1 MSPGFEVLK
10 RLPRNT
16 AGRDF
21 VVGDIHGEFD
31 KLHAELERVMF
42 DRERDR
48 LFAVGD
54 LVDRGPDSEKV
65 ANLLMEPWFFSVMG
79 NHELMAI
86 EYHLAQRHGND
97 GQAGEHLERT
107 RRNYI
112 RNGGQWFVDLVGA
125 KQAQLVLRFLDFMP
139 LAAEVGV
146 GGGVVGLVH
155 GDPVRAHWPD
165 LIDGLNHDSTGRTTL
180 AALWGRTRI
189 ERRDTTPVAG
199 IGRVYCGHTP
209 LFDGPV
215 QLGNVRYLDT
225 GGCFAGGRLTLEQIG
240 DLL

>member
-31 KLHAELERVMF
+31 KLHAELERVGF
-42 DRERDR
+42 DFGRDR

-86 EYHLAQRHGND
+86 EYHLAQRHGPS
-97 GQAGEHLERT
+97 EHLERM
-107 RRNYI
+107 RRDYI

-125 KQAQLVLRFLDFMP
+125 KQARLSLLFLDLMP
-139 LAAEVGV
+139 LVMEVGV

-155 GDPVRAHWPD
+155 GDPVCEHWPE
-165 LIDGLNHDSTGRTTL
+165 LVHRLAHDTTGRATL
-180 AALWGRTRI
+180 AALWGRSKI

-209 LFDGPV
+209 LLAGPV
-215 QLGNVRYLDT
+215 QLGNVRFLDT